1 MQLQTGTLLHQG
13 EYRILSVL
21 GQGGFGITYLG
32 LQQGLER
39 RVAIKEFFMKD
50 LCNRQE
56 GDSQIS
62 VLSEG
67 ARQQV
72 DRFRQKFLKEA
83 KTLAA
88 LDNPHIIRIHNV
100 FEENGTAYYVMEYIE
115 DGSLK
120 DLVNARGSL
129 PEAEALGYIRQL
141 ADALGYL
148 HRQKIL
154 HLDLKPAN
162 VLLKGGQTAVLIDF
176 GISKRYD
183 EEGSQ
188 TSSTPAGISRGYAP
202 LEQYNAGGVSRFQPC
217 TDIYS
222 LGATL
227 YTLLTGKVP
236 PAATDVNN
244 DGLPALPP
252 HISTSTA
259 RAIEKAMSPRP
270 KDRPQ
275 SVEEF
280 LELLGSTDKEE
291 KEETKPIMQK
301 KEEKEDTKAVT
312 QDKKKEK
319 KEEKSA
325 RPRKPHKII
334 GGVVAAIVL
343 ATGMMMMPFTKE
355 SEEGIYKT
363 EGMKD
368 IDFASL
374 GIQYKNMKKE
384 VGNIGYIGLTYQNDS
399 LKTVVIPPKYDYI
412 NYVFHDG
419 LAFIERDKKWGCIN
433 NQGQEVIPPKYDKPI
448 MFNEGLAHVVLN
460 GKHGYINNQ
469 RQEVIPLIYD
479 DANIFQEGL
488 AAVERNG
495 KWGYVN
501 RQGVEVIPLIYDDA
515 NNFQE
520 GLAAVERNGKWGYV
534 DKRGQ
539 EVIPLKCLEAHNFN
553 DGLAKAIPDR
563 TYRYINKQGQDII
576 PPKYVRVG
584 EFREG
589 LIPVQASWEAGGK
602 WGYID
607 DQGQEIIP
615 LKYDDAGYFEEG
627 LAKVGRNGKWGYIN
641 RQGVEI
647 IPLIYEETDTR
658 SFSEGLNWINLNGKY
673 GCFNSQGQEIIPPK
687 YENALGFFEG
697 IAAVKLNE
705 KWGYI
710 NKQGQEITPPKYDDA
725 WNFKEGLAKVKSNEK
740 WGYINKQGQEVV
752 PPKYDE
758 AWDFEEGLAKVGR
771 NGKWGYINKQG
782 QEVIPPKYDY
792 ASDFCSGLA
801 WVQAGNTCYLIT
813 PQGKRLLKVTIDGKL
828 GW

>member
-56 GDSQIS
+56 GDSQVS
-62 VLSEG
+62 VISEG

-88 LDNPHIIRIHNV
+88 LDNPHIIRIYNV

-120 DLVNARGSL
+120 DLVSAHGPL

-227 YTLLTGKVP
+227 YTLLTGEVP

-244 DGLPALPP
+244 DGLPALPS
-252 HISTSTA
+252 HISAQTA

-280 LELLGSTDKEE
+280 MKLLQSVDEE
-291 KEETKPIMQK
+291 ATKPGEGKATPKERQK
-301 KEEKEDTKAVT
+301 KS
-312 QDKKKEK
+312 Q
-319 KEEKSA
+319 
-325 RPRKPHKII
+325 PRKLRKII
-334 GGVVAAIVL
+334 GGVVAAMVVIAGLL
-343 ATGMMMMPFTKE
+343 AIPFMKDAPKE
-355 SEEGIYKT
+355 AKEVDYTPLFTRYKST
-363 EGMKD
+363 EGKYGYV
-368 IDFASL
+368 
-374 GIQYKNMKKE
+374 GITGKE
-384 VGNIGYIGLTYQNDS
+384 DS
-399 LKTVVIPPKYDYI
+399 LRTVVIPAKYKR
-412 NYVFHDG
+412 VG
-419 LAFIERDKKWGCIN
+419 S
-433 NQGQEVIPPKYDKPI
+433 
-448 MFNEGLAHVVLN
+448 FNEGLA
-460 GKHGYINNQ
+460 
-469 RQEVIPLIYD
+469 R
-479 DANIFQEGL
+479 
-488 AAVERNG
+488 VE
-495 KWGYVN
+495 
-501 RQGVEVIPLIYDDA
+501 L
-515 NNFQE
+515 
-520 GLAAVERNGKWGYV
+520 
-534 DKRGQ
+534 
-539 EVIPLKCLEAHNFN
+539 
-553 DGLAKAIPDR
+553 
-563 TYRYINKQGQDII
+563 
-576 PPKYVRVG
+576 
-584 EFREG
+584 
-589 LIPVQASWEAGGK
+589 
-602 WGYID
+602 
-607 DQGQEIIP
+607 
-615 LKYDDAGYFEEG
+615 
-627 LAKVGRNGKWGYIN
+627 NGKWGYIN
-641 RQGVEI
+641 
-647 IPLIYEETDTR
+647 
-658 SFSEGLNWINLNGKY
+658 K
-673 GCFNSQGQEIIPPK
+673 QGQEIVPPK
-687 YENALGFFEG
+687 YSIALNFNEG
-697 IAAVKLNE
+697 LAKVLYANGDYGYINNQGEEIVPPRYHAVESFCEGLAQVKLNE

-710 NKQGQEITPPKYDDA
+710 NKQGEELVHPKYDVSGAFCNGFARIKLNGKWGLINKSGEEIVPPEYDGIGEYS
-725 WNFKEGLAKVKSNEK
+725 EGTFLIERNGRY
-740 WGYINKQGQEVV
+740 GYINTLGDEIIPPDLQYDAAYAFNEGFTEV
-752 PPKYDE
+752 E
-758 AWDFEEGLAKVGR
+758 L
-771 NGKWGYINKQG
+771 NGKWGYINKLGEEIIPLKYDFAYAFNNGLAKIKLNEKWGYVNKLG
-782 QEVIPPKYDY
+782 QEIVPLKYDDTYSFSEGMAKVKLNGKWGYVNNRGEEIVPLKYEYAGSFNEGLAGIVLNGKCGYINQQGEEIVPPKYTDAY
-792 ASDFCSGLA
+792 SFNEGMAKVELNGKWGYVNNRGEEIIPCQYDRATDFCNGLA
-801 WVQAGNTCYLIT
+801 LVQTGNICYFIT
-813 PQGKRLLKVTIDGKL
+813 PKGERILETTLDGELQVSSGQG
-828 GW
+828 

>member
-50 LCNRQE
+50 LCNRNE
-56 GDSQIS
+56 GDSQVS

-88 LDNPHIIRIHNV
+88 LDNPHIIRIYNV

-120 DLVNARGSL
+120 DLVTARGPL

-227 YTLLTGKVP
+227 YTLLTGEVP

-252 HISTSTA
+252 HISAQTA

-280 LELLGSTDKEE
+280 LKLLESENEE
-291 KEETKPIMQK
+291 TTKLAKEETAPK
-301 KEEKEDTKAVT
+301 EKEKTKT
-312 QDKKKEK
+312 PK
-319 KEEKSA
+319 
-325 RPRKPHKII
+325 PRKLRKII
-334 GGVVAAIVL
+334 GGVVAAMVVMAGLL
-343 ATGMMMMPFTKE
+343 AIPFLKDAPKE
-355 SEEGIYKT
+355 AKEMDYT
-363 EGMKD
+363 PL
-368 IDFASL
+368 FTP
-374 GIQYKNMKKE
+374 YKNAEGKYGYVGITGKE
-384 VGNIGYIGLTYQNDS
+384 DS
-399 LKTVVIPPKYDYI
+399 LKTVVIPARYDYA
-412 NYVFHDG
+412 FKFSEG
-419 LAFIERDKKWGCIN
+419 LALIERNKKWGYIN
-433 NQGQEVIPPKYDKPI
+433 KLGEEVIPPQYVDTDSFQEELAAVKINERWGYIDKQGTEVISPQYSEATSFSEGFARIVLNKKVGYINKQGETVIPPKYD
-448 MFNEGLAHVVLN
+448 
-460 GKHGYINNQ
+460 Y
-469 RQEVIPLIYD
+469 
-479 DANIFQEGL
+479 ANPFQEGL
-488 AAVERNG
+488 ARIESEG
-495 KWGYVN
+495 KYG
-501 RQGVEVIPLIYDDA
+501 
-515 NNFQE
+515 
-520 GLAAVERNGKWGYV
+520 
-534 DKRGQ
+534 
-539 EVIPLKCLEAHNFN
+539 
-553 DGLAKAIPDR
+553 
-563 TYRYINKQGQDII
+563 YINKQGIEI
-576 PPKYVRVG
+576 VPPQYDDAYD
-584 EFREG
+584 FREG
-589 LIPVQASWEAGGK
+589 LAAIR
-602 WGYID
+602 
-607 DQGQEIIP
+607 
-615 LKYDDAGYFEEG
+615 L
-627 LAKVGRNGKWGYIN
+627 NGKWGYIN
-641 RQGVEI
+641 RQGE
-647 IPLIYEETDTR
+647 
-658 SFSEGLNWINLNGKY
+658 
-673 GCFNSQGQEIIPPK
+673 
-687 YENALGFFEG
+687 
-697 IAAVKLNE
+697 
-705 KWGYI
+705 
-710 NKQGQEITPPKYDDA
+710 
-725 WNFKEGLAKVKSNEK
+725 
-740 WGYINKQGQEVV
+740 EVV
-752 PPKYDE
+752 PPKYDRAGYFSE
-758 AWDFEEGLAKVGR
+758 GLAEVNIGEEWGFINQQGEMIIPPQYGKVSTFSEGLAKIHQNGGYGFVDKQGKEVVPPQTYNSANSFSEGLACVEL
-771 NGKWGYINKQG
+771 NGKYGYINRQG
-782 QEVIPPKYDY
+782 KEVISCQYDH
-792 ASDFCSGLA
+792 ATNFCNERAL
-801 WVQAGNTCYLIT
+801 VQTGSTCYFIT
-813 PQGKRLLKVTIDGKL
+813 PKGERILEVTIDGEL
-828 GW
+828 QE

>member
-50 LCNRQE
+50 LCNRNE
-56 GDSQIS
+56 GDSQVS

-88 LDNPHIIRIHNV
+88 LDNPHIIRIYNV

-120 DLVNARGSL
+120 DLVSARGSL

-227 YTLLTGKVP
+227 YTLLTGEVP

-244 DGLPALPP
+244 DGLPALPS
-252 HISTSTA
+252 HISAQTA

-280 LELLGSTDKEE
+280 MKLLQSVDEE
-291 KEETKPIMQK
+291 ATKPGEGKATPKERQK
-301 KEEKEDTKAVT
+301 KS
-312 QDKKKEK
+312 Q
-319 KEEKSA
+319 
-325 RPRKPHKII
+325 PRKLRKII
-334 GGVVAAIVL
+334 GGVVAAMVVIAGL
-343 ATGMMMMPFTKE
+343 LTIPFMKDTPKE
-355 SEEGIYKT
+355 TEEVDYTPSFTRYKST
-363 EGMKD
+363 EGK
-368 IDFASL
+368 
-374 GIQYKNMKKE
+374 Y
-384 VGNIGYIGLTYQNDS
+384 GYIGITSEDDS
-399 LKTVVIPPKYDYI
+399 LRPVVIP
-412 NYVFHDG
+412 
-419 LAFIERDKKWGCIN
+419 A
-433 NQGQEVIPPKYDKPI
+433 
-448 MFNEGLAHVVLN
+448 
-460 GKHGYINNQ
+460 
-469 RQEVIPLIYD
+469 
-479 DANIFQEGL
+479 
-488 AAVERNG
+488 
-495 KWGYVN
+495 
-501 RQGVEVIPLIYDDA
+501 
-515 NNFQE
+515 
-520 GLAAVERNGKWGYV
+520 
-534 DKRGQ
+534 
-539 EVIPLKCLEAHNFN
+539 
-553 DGLAKAIPDR
+553 
-563 TYRYINKQGQDII
+563 
-576 PPKYVRVG
+576 
-584 EFREG
+584 
-589 LIPVQASWEAGGK
+589 
-602 WGYID
+602 
-607 DQGQEIIP
+607 
-615 LKYDDAGYFEEG
+615 
-627 LAKVGRNGKWGYIN
+627 
-641 RQGVEI
+641 
-647 IPLIYEETDTR
+647 
-658 SFSEGLNWINLNGKY
+658 
-673 GCFNSQGQEIIPPK
+673 
-687 YENALGFFEG
+687 
-697 IAAVKLNE
+697 
-705 KWGYI
+705 
-710 NKQGQEITPPKYDDA
+710 
-725 WNFKEGLAKVKSNEK
+725 
-740 WGYINKQGQEVV
+740 
-752 PPKYDE
+752 KYDE
-758 AWDFEEGLAKVGR
+758 GWPFNEEMAVVQS

-782 QEVIPPKYDY
+782 QEVIPLKYDDVGGFSEGMAAVTSNGKCGY
-792 ASDFCSGLA
+792 INKQGQEIIPLIYDEAWPFSEGMAVVASNGKYGYINKQGQEITPFKYDGVGSFNEEMAALSSNGEWGYIDKQGQEIIPFKYDFVFDFSEGIAVVISNGEWGYVNKQGQEIIPCRYDLASNFCNGLA
-801 WVQAGNTCYLIT
+801 LVQKGNTCYFINT
-813 PQGKRLLKVTIDGKL
+813 QGEQVLEITIDGQL
-828 GW
+828 D